1 MNHHAGFSE
10 PVRLLGLDELQSK
23 RADLTM
29 AELLETITTAW
40 SDIRAAKAFGGKAV
54 LSLPETDFWERPEF
68 SPFKADFTD
77 QRLGWKLSSLYSVN
91 TEFGAVKIIG
101 ANAFNR
107 RLGLPRSTS
116 TIVLLEKMTMR
127 PVAVLDGTAISAR
140 RTGTYASTVFER
152 CFRERGEVSVFIFGA
167 GPIARDVILC
177 LDHVGSDKIR
187 EIFVRSRT
195 YEGAASMVAHTQ
207 PQTTIPLIPVADNS
221 RLCDCAFVVTASNAR
236 QPVLE
241 DRELAADAVTLHLGG
256 DEVPQAYLQ
265 RALRTGTLVC
275 DSLAMVSHRRSQ
287 SLALHFWRNGLSLE
301 TAGPL
306 LGVHELSTT
315 QDWYSKPDGPVCITC
330 VGLPMLDLYVAQAT
344 YEKYQKARDTIAA
357 AD

>member
-1 MNHHAGFSE
+1 
-10 PVRLLGLDELQSK
+10 
-23 RADLTM
+23 
-29 AELLETITTAW
+29 
-40 SDIRAAKAFGGKAV
+40 
-54 LSLPETDFWERPEF
+54 
-68 SPFKADFTD
+68 
-77 QRLGWKLSSLYSVN
+77 
-91 TEFGAVKIIG
+91 VKVIG

-152 CFRERGEVSVFIFGA
+152 CFGEGGEVSVFIFGA

-177 LDHVGSDKIR
+177 LDHVGSDRIR
-187 EIFVRSRT
+187 EICVRSRT

-236 QPVLE
+236 QPVFE
-241 DRELAADAVTLHLGG
+241 DGELAADAVTLHLGG

-301 TAGPL
+301 TVGPL
-306 LGVHELSTT
+306 LGVHELSAT
-315 QDWYSKPDGPVCITC
+315 QDWYSQPDGPVCITC

-344 YEKYQKARDTIAA
+344 YEKYQKARGTISA

>member
-1 MNHHAGFSE
+1 MNQHAGFSE
-10 PVRLLGLDELQSK
+10 PIAFIGLDELQSMQ
-23 RADLTM
+23 ADLTM
-29 AELLETITTAW
+29 AELLETITSAW

-54 LSLPETDFWERPEF
+54 LSLPEEDFWEMPEF
-68 SPFKADFTD
+68 SAFKVDFTD

-91 TEFGAVKIIG
+91 AQFGAVKIIG

-127 PVAVLDGTAISAR
+127 PIAVLDGTAISAR
-140 RTGTYASTVFER
+140 RTGTYASTVFQR
-152 CFRERGEVSVFIFGA
+152 CFKEHEAVSVFIFGA
-167 GPIARDVILC
+167 GPVARDVILC
-177 LDHVGSDKIR
+177 LDHIGSDKIR

-195 YEGAASMVAHTQ
+195 YEGGASMVARMR

-221 RLCDCAFVVTASNAR
+221 RLCGCEFVVTASNAR
-236 QPVLE
+236 QPVFE
-241 DRELAADAVTLHLGG
+241 DGELSVDAVTLHLGG

-265 RALRTGTLVC
+265 RALRTGTLAC

-301 TAGPL
+301 TVGPL
-306 LGVHELSTT
+306 MGIHELSAP
-315 QDWYSKPDGPVCITC
+315 QDWYTQRAGPVCITC

-344 YEKYQKARDTIAA
+344 YEKYQKARDEVRA